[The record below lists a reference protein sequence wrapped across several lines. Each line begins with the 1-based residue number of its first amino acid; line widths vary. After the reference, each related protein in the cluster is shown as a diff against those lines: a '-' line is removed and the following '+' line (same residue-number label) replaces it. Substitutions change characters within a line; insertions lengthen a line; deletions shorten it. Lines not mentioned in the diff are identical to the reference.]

1 MLSKLEMC
9 KCLGGISVKTLN
21 TRLRQG
27 WLVDE
32 VYETYGQDGKR
43 RLNLD
48 NFVRF
53 SRQDFDDAAELR
65 NGLISVCCH
74 SEQGLKELLR
84 DMHKEAL
91 LQHKKPWELLG
102 CTREVYCALVITSDF
117 EYAHVLLTIDM
128 ADIFNEEIFN
138 D

>member
-1 MLSKLEMC
+1 MISKLEMC
-9 KCLGGISVKTLN
+9 SQLGGISVKTFN

-32 VYETYGQDGKR
+32 VYEAYRLDGKR

-65 NGLISVCCH
+65 NGLISVCCAT
-74 SEQGLKELLR
+74 EQNLKKLLL

-91 LQHKKPWELLG
+91 SQHKKPWELLG
-102 CTREVYCALVITSDF
+102 CTREVYCALVITNAF
-117 EYAHVLLTIDM
+117 EFAHILLTIDI

>member
-1 MLSKLEMC
+1 MISKLEMC
-9 KCLGGISVKTLN
+9 SQLGGISVKTFN

-32 VYETYGQDGKR
+32 VYEAYRLDGKR

-65 NGLISVCCH
+65 NGLISVCCAA
-74 SEQGLKELLR
+74 EQDLKKLLLG
-84 DMHKEAL
+84 MHKEAL
-91 LQHKKPWELLG
+91 SQHKKPWELLG
-102 CTREVYCALVITSDF
+102 CTREVYCALVITSCFDC
-117 EYAHVLLTIDM
+117 AHVLLTIDI
-128 ADIFNEEIFN
+128 ADVFNEEIFN